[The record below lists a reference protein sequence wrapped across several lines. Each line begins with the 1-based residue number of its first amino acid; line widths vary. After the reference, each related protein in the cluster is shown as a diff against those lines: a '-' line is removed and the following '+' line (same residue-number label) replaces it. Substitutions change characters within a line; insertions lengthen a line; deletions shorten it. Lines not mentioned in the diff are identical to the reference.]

1 MRNRVYA
8 IVRPDQFKV
17 QERKMAELIAFETR
31 KKQKVEEEAA
41 ENPPV
46 PEFLTESLENDAVK
60 AAKCA
65 LLLLE
70 DEDGNITML
79 ATNTTDADWI
89 WFAKHIEYEVMSG
102 LYGDD

>member
-1 MRNRVYA
+1 MCNRVSA
-8 IVRPDQFKV
+8 IVRPDQPKV

-46 PEFLTESLENDAVK
+46 PEFLTKSLDNDAVK